1 MSLKLCMCQGNRE
14 GQHLA
19 RFTRAPLMSGGHT
32 NFILI
37 RCAECRRL
45 WGSPRK
51 NFQLAAVA
59 GTDRL
64 WIAVQQVARYAV
76 THAS

>member
-19 RFTRAPLMSGGHT
+19 RFTRAPLDRGGHT
-32 NFILI
+32 DFILI

-51 NFQLAAVA
+51 NFQLAALT

-64 WIAVQQVARYAV
+64 WVTIQLVAHYARSH
-76 THAS
+76 TS